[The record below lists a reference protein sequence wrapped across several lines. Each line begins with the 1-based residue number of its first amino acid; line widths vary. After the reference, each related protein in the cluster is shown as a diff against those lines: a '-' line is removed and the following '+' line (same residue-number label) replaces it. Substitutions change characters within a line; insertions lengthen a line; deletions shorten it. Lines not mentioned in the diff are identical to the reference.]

1 MMRAPSLLLLPLR
14 IWRRGRKASALVR
27 ATFPELTVVR
37 AASLASVVEK
47 LPVLLM
53 RSGIAVIHP
62 RPVVSLSHRGLGAL
76 PAAHH
81 RLALLEA
88 VGPVARHR
96 RARRAAAGKIL

>member
-1 MMRAPSLLLLPLR
+1 
-14 IWRRGRKASALVR
+14 LVR
-27 ATFPELTVVR
+27 ATFPKLTVVR

-47 LPVLLM
+47 SPVLLM

-88 VGPVARHR
+88 RWPVERHK
-96 RARRAAAGKIL
+96 RAELAAAGKTL

>member
-53 RSGIAVIHP
+53 
-62 RPVVSLSHRGLGAL
+62 
-76 PAAHH
+76 
-81 RLALLEA
+81 
-88 VGPVARHR
+88 
-96 RARRAAAGKIL
+96 